1 MWWGNQC
8 VCKQICCWLW
18 CVDTAHTQTAL
29 KTVRSLKSPIK
40 NRAGPN
46 DSATQKHWITVQTAL
61 QEKKHRPWSYKEAA
75 SKTKLRPT
83 WTLVH
88 RRAWKYRNRH
98 TGSPMLRPSLRVQHR
113 ITRVRRKV
121 TPKPCKGTSLQ
132 VKVLLLPRKLKAFPP
147 GWTKAK
153 ITIKLYKGG
162 ATCTLCYTKKQTNAT
177 PNSQKE

>member
-1 MWWGNQC
+1 MRWGNQC

-113 ITRVRRKV
+113 ITRVRRKAMQRNQF
-121 TPKPCKGTSLQ
+121 TGKGAFIAPKTESVSSGVNKGQNNNQ
-132 VKVLLLPRKLKAFPP
+132 V
-147 GWTKAK
+147 
-153 ITIKLYKGG
+153 I
-162 ATCTLCYTKKQTNAT
+162 
-177 PNSQKE
+177 